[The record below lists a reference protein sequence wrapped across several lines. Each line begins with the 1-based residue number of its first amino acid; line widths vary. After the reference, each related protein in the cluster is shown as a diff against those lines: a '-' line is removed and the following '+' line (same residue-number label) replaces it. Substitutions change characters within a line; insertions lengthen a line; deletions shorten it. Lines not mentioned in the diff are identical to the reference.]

1 MATQATADEAG
12 PVFISIRQK
21 LSTTLRPAELSIVND
36 SWRVA
41 ATQHRHHAAMRAQG
55 GSNGETHFSIN
66 VVSEAFEGK
75 TTIQRHRMIYDIL
88 AEELQQGLHS
98 LSLKTKTPVEL
109 QKQSQT
115 ATPS

>member
-12 PVFISIRQK
+12 PVSMSIRQK
-21 LSTTLRPAELSIVND
+21 VQPNYPL
-36 SWRVA
+36 
-41 ATQHRHHAAMRAQG
+41 QHRHHAAMRAQE

-88 AEELQQGLHS
+88 VEELQQGLHS
-98 LSLKTKTPVEL
+98 LSLKTKTPAEL
-109 QKQSQT
+109 QKQSKT
-115 ATPS
+115 ATS